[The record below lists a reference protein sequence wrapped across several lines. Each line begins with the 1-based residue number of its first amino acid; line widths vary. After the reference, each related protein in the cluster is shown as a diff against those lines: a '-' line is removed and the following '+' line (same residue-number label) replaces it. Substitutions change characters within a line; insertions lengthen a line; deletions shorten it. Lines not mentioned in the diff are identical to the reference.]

1 MNSNLHIIG
10 MSILTATSLALTAC
24 GGEGGSNT
32 DLTEITNLPH
42 PTFSRVS
49 VRASGVYQPT
59 GEIQNTTPTFYWEA
73 ITGATAY
80 TFGHEDADS
89 ETRWHDYILSA
100 QEAACTTDNTC
111 KYTPNDIEFAIGDE
125 KVWWVKGKTKS
136 GWQDW
141 SSAYIFTVTD
151 GIIHNPTAS
160 PISPEGV
167 IETVTP
173 IFKWTPGNG
182 ASHYE
187 LGMESENTSDWTSY
201 SITAD
206 QANCQSSECSYTPN
220 PSTLNDGDDKTWW
233 VREKIS
239 GVWQNWS
246 AGSSFSIQLSL
257 AYIPFANTSNV
268 TSIVEANG
276 NWYGISALGTEI
288 LQDDGAGNI
297 TTIYTSQYGFDS
309 ILSNAISGK
318 LYFVVISNP
327 PSTTPGNGFGSGKVE
342 ELHSF
347 DLVTNQDD
355 VLLTKTDV
363 KIENSTMNG
372 YLLVS
377 DRHIPSGVGGAGYPR
392 TYYKVDSNSDV
403 FFLAEK
409 IFGNSFWVE
418 SVDTVNNIIHVKI
431 RTIINS
437 TAVYTF
443 KKLTD
448 AVGMGLE
455 DE

>member
-1 MNSNLHIIG
+1 MNTRLKLLG
-10 MSILTATSLALTAC
+10 VSIVTTLSLTAC
-24 GGEGGSNT
+24 GGGGSST
-32 DLTEITNLPH
+32 DSLDITDTAH
-42 PTFSRVS
+42 PKFSRAAVVTS
-49 VRASGVYQPT
+49 NTYAPT
-59 GEIQNTTPTFYWEA
+59 GDIQDTTPTFKWRA
-73 ITGATAY
+73 VAGATAY
-80 TFGHEDADS
+80 NLGHEDADS
-89 ETRWHDYILSA
+89 ETRWHDYSLSA
-100 QEAACTTDNTC
+100 QEAGCTIGSICT
-111 KYTPNDIEFAIGDE
+111 YTPDDIEFAIGDE
-125 KVWWVKGKTKS
+125 KVWWVKGKTNS

-141 SSAYIFTVTD
+141 SSAYIFTITD
-151 GIIHNPTAS
+151 GVIHNPTAK

-167 IETVTP
+167 IDTVTP
-173 IFKWTPGNG
+173 SFKWTPGNG

-187 LGMESENTSDWTSY
+187 LGMESVSTSDWISY
-201 SITAD
+201 IITAD
-206 QANCQSSECSYTPN
+206 QANCQSSECSYRPN
-220 PSTLNDGDDKTWW
+220 PTTLNDGDNKTWW

-246 AGSSFSIQLSL
+246 AGSSFSVQLSI
-257 AYIPFANTSNV
+257 AYVPFKNTPNV

-276 NWYGISALGTEI
+276 NWYGISASGADI

-309 ILSNAISGK
+309 ILSNAIQGK
-318 LYFVVISNP
+318 LYFVVVSNP
-327 PSTTPGNGFGSGKVE
+327 PSTTPGNNFGRGNVE

-363 KIENSTMNG
+363 KIENGTMNG

-377 DRHIPSGVGGAGYPR
+377 NRHIPGGVGGAGYPR
-392 TYYKVDSNSDV
+392 TYYKVDSNSDDI
-403 FFLAEK
+403 FLTEK

-437 TAVYTF
+437 TAVYTL

-448 AVGMGLE
+448 AVGVGLE